1 MTFLRQCLF
10 EYRQRSSA
18 AQPRD
23 SEEATPVDDGWASC
37 EEIGIAGVAEADARS
52 AVLPTEEA
60 M

>member
-10 EYRQRSSA
+10 EYRHRSSA

-23 SEEATPVDDGWASC
+23 REETTPVDDEWASC
-37 EEIGIAGVAEADARS
+37 DEIDTAGFAEVDARS
-52 AVLPTEEA
+52 AALPTEEA

>member
-10 EYRQRSSA
+10 EYRHRSSA

-23 SEEATPVDDGWASC
+23 REETTPVDDEWASC
-37 EEIGIAGVAEADARS
+37 DEIGTAGLAEIDARS
-52 AVLPTEEA
+52 AALPTEEA

>member
-10 EYRQRSSA
+10 EYRHRSSA

-23 SEEATPVDDGWASC
+23 SEKTPLLDDEWPSC
-37 EEIGIAGVAEADARS
+37 DQIGIAGFAEVDARS
-52 AVLPTEEA
+52 AALPTEEA